1 MFTGL
6 KRRCKIPGLTKAHC
20 TLMHIFV
27 AEMKKLKKI
36 PEFKNKDEER
46 EFWTENDSTEYLD
59 WEKSERMVLPNLKPS
74 GKTISLRLPEH
85 ILDELKMLA
94 RKRDVPYQ
102 SLIKVYLKERV
113 DQELNH
119 R

>member
-1 MFTGL
+1 
-6 KRRCKIPGLTKAHC
+6 
-20 TLMHIFV
+20 
-27 AEMKKLKKI
+27 MKKLKKI
-36 PEFKNKDEER
+36 PEFKNEDEER
-46 EFWTENDSTEYLD
+46 VFWTENDSTEYLD

-74 GKTISLRLPEH
+74 SKTISLRLPEY
-85 ILDELKMLA
+85 ILDEIKILA
-94 RKRDVPYQ
+94 RKRDVTYQ